1 MQARVLDFHV
11 PLYRLRPRLD
21 QLSMCLDRS
30 LAIVPGLASKYAAA
44 SVGDSLHNEAPHSV
58 HLEK

>member
-11 PLYRLRPRLD
+11 PLYRLRPSLD

-30 LAIVPGLASKYAAA
+30 LAIVTGLASKYAAA
-44 SVGDSLHNEAPHSV
+44 RVGDSLQREAPHSV